1 MKNILLLLLLT
12 AANPSCDSK
21 NAEPNA
27 STTDATEIRAEEAGS
42 SAAAGEFTAA
52 KQQVAEPE
60 ATVTQPQIIR
70 NADVRF
76 QVEKLEVS
84 AAAVKKTVVAY
95 KGYMASANE
104 TRTNYAH
111 QMDFAIRIPAAQFEA
126 AMQQLLAQSVFVAR
140 NNVTAEDVTEEF
152 VDIESRL
159 KTKRQL
165 EARYLDL
172 LKQAK
177 TMKDILELER
187 ALQQIREEIEAREGR
202 LKYLR
207 NQVGYSTIRLEMYE
221 EVAYAAAPETGFWSK
236 LAASFGNGWG
246 ILLDILIGA
255 VTLWPVWLLLGVGI
269 WLLRKW
275 RRRKNNAAK

>member
-21 NAEPNA
+21 NTMKSESAA
-27 STTDATEIRAEEAGS
+27 DAPQAEEAGS
-42 SAAAGEFTAA
+42 SAASGEFMEA
-52 KQQVAEPE
+52 KQSATEPE

-84 AAAVKKTVVAY
+84 AAAVKKTVAAY

-104 TRTNYAH
+104 TRSNYAH
-111 QMDFAIRIPAAQFEA
+111 QVDFAIRIPAAQFEVVLS
-126 AMQQLLAQSVFVAR
+126 QLLAQSVFVAR

-187 ALQQIREEIEAREGR
+187 ALQQIREEIESREGR

-221 EVAYAAAPETGFWSK
+221 EVAYANAPETGFWGK

>member
-12 AANPSCDSK
+12 AANPACDSGNTMK
-21 NAEPNA
+21 LGSA
-27 STTDATEIRAEEAGS
+27 TDAPQAEEAGS
-42 SAAAGEFTAA
+42 SAAAGEFMEP
-52 KQQVAEPE
+52 KQSAAEPE
-60 ATVTQPQIIR
+60 ATITQPQIIR

-84 AAAVKKTVVAY
+84 AAAVKKTVAAH
-95 KGYMASANE
+95 KGYVASANE
-104 TRTNYAH
+104 TRSNAAH
-111 QMDFAIRIPAAQFEA
+111 QMDFTIRIPAAQFEA
-126 AMQQLLAQSVFVAR
+126 VLSQLLAQSVFVAR

-202 LKYLR
+202 LKFLR
-207 NQVGYSTIRLEMYE
+207 NQVGYSTIRIEMYE
-221 EVAYAAAPETGFWSK
+221 EVAYATAPETGFWGK
-236 LAASFGNGWG
+236 LAASFSNGWG